1 MKPKK
6 FSISKISRQLKNAW
20 TPINVAEVDN
30 FILKIAN
37 FEGSYHWHQHE
48 NNDVLFIV
56 FRGKIKIKTSSG
68 SVFVNE
74 GEGVKIPNGVEH
86 CPVEIEPSI
95 VLVFESSDLNKIKNN
110 NSAKLYKHP

>member
-20 TPINVAEVDN
+20 TPINVAKVDN
-30 FILKIAN
+30 FLLKIAK
-37 FEGSYHWHQHE
+37 FEGSYYWHQHE
-48 NNDVLFIV
+48 NNDELFIV
-56 FRGKIKIKTSSG
+56 FKGKIKIKTGSG
-68 SVFVNE
+68 SVVVNE
-74 GEGVKIPNGVEH
+74 GEGVKIPKGVGH

-95 VLVFESSDLNKIKNN
+95 VLVFENSELDNRKNK